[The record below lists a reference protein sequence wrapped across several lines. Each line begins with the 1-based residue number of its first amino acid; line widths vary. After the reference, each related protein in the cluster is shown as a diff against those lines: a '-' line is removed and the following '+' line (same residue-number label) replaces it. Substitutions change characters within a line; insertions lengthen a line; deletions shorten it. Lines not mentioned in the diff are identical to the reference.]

1 MHWCGTQGIKAKP
14 LHMLGY
20 GDDGE
25 SEPAA
30 AAEEAA

>member
-1 MHWCGTQGIKAKP
+1 MARP

-25 SEPAA
+25 AEPAPAESA
-30 AAEEAA
+30 ATEAVA